1 MTQKLPD
8 GITELQFCNNP
19 AGSAYC
25 VGGQPGAA
33 GHAQD
38 VTPPAAPGFALQ
50 ARPAAAAE
58 DGSHRRKLQFAPGLY
73 GPGRGEWRHA
83 RVQVGRISCERHHDL
98 PDEHVGLARGAVH
111 LYWRPVSS
119 VAIAWCVVVWW
130 VGCRRLI
137 ESWA

>member
-83 RVQVGRISCERHHDL
+83 RVQVGRNLANGTTICPTNMSDS
-98 PDEHVGLARGAVH
+98 HVAPFTFTGA
-111 LYWRPVSS
+111 L
-119 VAIAWCVVVWW
+119 
-130 VGCRRLI
+130 
-137 ESWA
+137 